1 MQQRFSAPPLVRA
14 TGHGG
19 GEDLSTTTPLA
30 ENEGA
35 WSKLLGFETV
45 SSPHLVTGSAFSFS
59 PNHQH
64 QQQKGRS
71 RGKEHRN

>member
-45 SSPHLVTGSAFSFS
+45 SSPHLVTGSPSSFS
-59 PNHQH
+59 PNH

-71 RGKEHRN
+71 KGKEHRN